1 MTISNE
7 AVEAAA
13 RVMVPGA
20 WDPNA
25 LPFMAHGDTLE
36 LARERAQESALSLAR
51 AVLEAAAPFI
61 RAECLE
67 EAAEEG
73 WQALLDHARATRSVP
88 GADFL
93 RDYLRAR
100 AAAERGGE

>member
-7 AVEAAA
+7 AVEA
-13 RVMVPGA
+13 
-20 WDPNA
+20 
-25 LPFMAHGDTLE
+25 
-36 LARERAQESALSLAR
+36 SAR
-51 AVLEAAAPFI
+51 AICAAQFPDVSDSYAWNVQFDDGKDEYRAEARAALAAAAPII
-61 RAECLE
+61 RAEALE

-100 AAAERGGE
+100 AAAERGGSL